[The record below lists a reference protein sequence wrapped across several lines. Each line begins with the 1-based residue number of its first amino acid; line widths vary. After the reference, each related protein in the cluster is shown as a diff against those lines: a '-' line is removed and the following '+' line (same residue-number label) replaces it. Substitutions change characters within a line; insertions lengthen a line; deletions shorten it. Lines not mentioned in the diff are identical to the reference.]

1 MGAVYDIGAAV
12 LFVSGSLLLWFL
24 FSFCY
29 FSSCDLSFFSAFFV
43 VFSGGDLVALCVPG
57 WLSFSLAG
65 FRLGVVWLAGVSFP
79 CFLFGAAY
87 GNLVFDVRS
96 IRGPLSPIF
105 VLVFF
110 FF

>member
-1 MGAVYDIGAAV
+1 MPFLY
-12 LFVSGSLLLWFL
+12 FRRFLL
-24 FSFCY
+24 
-29 FSSCDLSFFSAFFV
+29 FFSD
-43 VFSGGDLVALCVPG
+43 GDLVALSVPG
-57 WLSFSLAG
+57 WLSFSLGG
-65 FRLGVVWLAGVSFP
+65 FRLSVVWLAGVSFP